1 MTMSTMELKRNF
13 YWTGVLD
20 PELEV
25 FDIIM
30 HTDFGTTYNSY
41 LLKGSEKTA
50 LFETAKEKWADEYIT
65 RLQTLVNIQDIDY
78 LIVNHT
84 EPDHAGTAEKIIDM
98 NPGIKLVGTPTAL
111 RFMKAVSNR
120 EFSAIPVNDGDI
132 LPLGDKTL
140 EFMVVPNLHWPDTMW
155 TYIREDSVLVPCDSF
170 GNHYSHS
177 GILQS
182 TVTDLEG
189 SMRMMKYYYDNI
201 IGPFKPYVLEAL
213 EKIRNKD
220 ISMICPGHG
229 PVLDK
234 DIPHWIDVYRDWST
248 EVSPNR
254 HPVVVIPYVAA
265 YEYTK
270 TLADVISQGIKKACP
285 DIEIKSYDMVSADA
299 GEVVGEMYW
308 ANGLLFGTPTIL
320 GDALKPIWDLTIS
333 IFAGTHGGKPA
344 SAFGAY
350 GWSGE
355 GVPHLIER
363 LHQLNMDVYKE
374 GFRVQFKPS
383 PVEMQQ
389 AFDFGY
395 GFGLQAK
402 AHWDAQQSGK
412 TEAPAA
418 GGTQAWKCMVCGEV
432 VYGDVPPT
440 SCPICGVG
448 AEQFVPVNAANT
460 GFTSTEPLHL
470 VVVGGGAAALAA
482 AEAARERNHAASI
495 EIITDESLPCYNRP
509 MLTKN
514 ILAKPDVLGFITKT
528 PEWYGSSNIK
538 VTFGAAVT
546 RIDGGTKTLTLSDGS
561 IRTYDRL
568 VYAAGAESFIPPIS
582 GADQPFVKV
591 IRKVTD
597 VIAIQSLL
605 PQVKDIVVIGGGVLG
620 LEAASEF
627 IKTGR
632 NVSVVEMAPVLMG
645 RQLDETGSRFLKA
658 AAEAKGIRVITGAK
672 IDGIEADG
680 VRLETEKLPAQLVVL
695 SAGTKANVQLL
706 QSAGASAERFVNVN
720 EKMETTLADVYAA
733 GDVAACN
740 GVSIGIWN
748 QAVEMGRV
756 AGANAA
762 GDSLVYEGITPAVS
776 FTGFGIDLFALGDNG
791 KKEGE
796 IYKSIEVDDPRTLT
810 YRKYYFLHDVLVGAI
825 LIGDTSISAKVME
838 AYQSK
843 ADSETALAMFHGWK

>member
-1 MTMSTMELKRNF
+1 MSTMELKKNL
-13 YWTGVLD
+13 YWTGILD
-20 PELEV
+20 PDLEV

-50 LFETAKEKWADEYIT
+50 LFETAKEKWADEYIAQ
-65 RLQTLVNIQDIDY
+65 LQTLVNIQDIDY

-84 EPDHAGTAEKIIDM
+84 EPDHAGTAERIIDL

-111 RFMKAVSNR
+111 GFMKAVSNR
-120 EFSAIPVNDGDI
+120 EFSSIPVNDGDI

-140 EFMVVPNLHWPDTMW
+140 EFIIVPNLHWPDTMW
-155 TYIREDSVLVPCDSF
+155 TYIREDKVLVPCDSF
-170 GNHYSHS
+170 GNHYSHP

-182 TVTDLEG
+182 TVTDIDN

-201 IGPFKPYVLEAL
+201 IGPFKPYVLDAL
-213 EKIRNKD
+213 EKIKD
-220 ISMICPGHG
+220 KQIDMICPGHG
-229 PVLDK
+229 PVLDT
-234 DIPHWIDVYRDWST
+234 DIPHWIEVYREWST
-248 EVSPNR
+248 EINPNQ
-254 HPVVVIPYVAA
+254 HPVVVMPYVAA
-265 YEYTK
+265 YGYTK
-270 TLADVISQGIKKACP
+270 LLADTISEGIRKACP
-285 DIEIKSYDMVSADA
+285 DVEIKAYDMVYADA

-308 ANGLLFGTPTIL
+308 ADGLLFGTPTVL
-320 GDALKPIWDLTIS
+320 GEALKPIWDLTTS

-363 LHQLNMDVYKE
+363 LHQLNMDVYKD

-383 PVEMQQ
+383 AVELQQ

-395 GFGLQAK
+395 GFGLKAK
-402 AHWDAQQSGK
+402 AHWDASK
-412 TEAPAA
+412 APAKSAPAA
-418 GGTQAWKCMVCGEV
+418 GGTQAWKCLVCGEV

-448 AEQFVPVNAANT
+448 PEQFVPVTVADT
-460 GFTSTEPLHL
+460 GFTSNEPVNI
-470 VVVGGGAAALAA
+470 VVVGGGVAALTA
-482 AEAARERNHAASI
+482 AEAARERNKAATI
-495 EIITDESLPCYNRP
+495 EVITNEELPCYNRP

-514 ILAKPDVLGFITKT
+514 ILAKPDVLGFITKS
-528 PEWYGSSNIK
+528 PEWYVNNNIM
-538 VTFGAAVT
+538 VTFATAVT
-546 RIDGGTKTLTLSDGS
+546 SVDPAAKRITLSDGS
-561 IRTYDRL
+561 FRNYDRL
-568 VYAAGAESFIPPIS
+568 VYAAGAESFVPPIP

-591 IRKVTD
+591 IRKVSD
-597 VIAIQSLL
+597 VIAIQNML
-605 PQVKDIVVIGGGVLG
+605 PHVNDIVMIGGGVLG

-632 NVSVVEMAPVLMG
+632 RVTIVEMAPLLMG
-645 RQLDETGSRFLKA
+645 RQLDDRGSRFLKA
-658 AAEAKGIRVITGAK
+658 AAETKGIRVITGAK
-672 IDGIEADG
+672 IEGIDADG
-680 VRLETEKLPAQLVVL
+680 VRLSTEKLPAQLVIL
-695 SAGTKANVQLL
+695 STGTKANL
-706 QSAGASAERFVNVN
+706 QVLKDAGADAERFINVN
-720 EKMETTLADVYAA
+720 DRLETSLPDVYAA
-733 GDVAACN
+733 GDVAACG

-791 KKEGE
+791 KKENE
-796 IYKSIEVDDPRTLT
+796 IYKTIEVDDPRTLT
-810 YRKYYFLHDVLVGAI
+810 YRKFYFLHDVFVGAVI
-825 LIGDTSISAKVME
+825 IGDTSISAKVLE
-838 AYQSK
+838 AYQNH
-843 ADSETALAMFHGWK
+843 ADVETAIAMFHGWK

>member
-1 MTMSTMELKRNF
+1 MSTMELKKNL
-13 YWTGVLD
+13 YWTGILD
-20 PELEV
+20 PDLEV

-50 LFETAKEKWADEYIT
+50 LFETAKEKWADEYIAQ
-65 RLQTLVNIQDIDY
+65 LQTLVNIQDIDY

-84 EPDHAGTAEKIIDM
+84 EPDHAGTAERIIDL

-111 RFMKAVSNR
+111 GFMKAVSNR
-120 EFSAIPVNDGDI
+120 EFSSIPVNDGDI

-140 EFMVVPNLHWPDTMW
+140 EFIIVPNLHWPDTMW
-155 TYIREDSVLVPCDSF
+155 TYIREDKVLVPCDSF
-170 GNHYSHS
+170 GNHYSHP

-182 TVTDLEG
+182 TVTDIDN

-201 IGPFKPYVLEAL
+201 IGPFKPYVLDAL
-213 EKIRNKD
+213 EKIKD
-220 ISMICPGHG
+220 KQIDMICPGHG
-229 PVLDK
+229 PVLDT
-234 DIPHWIDVYRDWST
+234 DIPHWIEVYREWST
-248 EVSPNR
+248 EINPNQ
-254 HPVVVIPYVAA
+254 HPVVVMPYVAA
-265 YEYTK
+265 YGYTK
-270 TLADVISQGIKKACP
+270 LLADTISEGIRKACP
-285 DIEIKSYDMVSADA
+285 DVEIKAYDMVYADA

-308 ANGLLFGTPTIL
+308 ADGLLFGTPTVL
-320 GDALKPIWDLTIS
+320 GEALKPIWDLTTS

-363 LHQLNMDVYKE
+363 LHQLNMDVYKD

-383 PVEMQQ
+383 AVELQQ

-395 GFGLQAK
+395 GFGLKAK
-402 AHWDAQQSGK
+402 AHWDASK
-412 TEAPAA
+412 APAKSA
-418 GGTQAWKCMVCGEV
+418 PTSGGTQAWKCLVCGEV

-448 AEQFVPVNAANT
+448 PEQFVPVTVADT
-460 GFTSTEPLHL
+460 GFTSNEPVNI
-470 VVVGGGAAALAA
+470 VVVGGGVAALTA
-482 AEAARERNHAASI
+482 AEAARERNKVATI
-495 EIITDESLPCYNRP
+495 EVITNEELPCYNRP

-514 ILAKPDVLGFITKT
+514 ILAKPDVLGFITKS
-528 PEWYGSSNIK
+528 PEWYVNNNIM
-538 VTFGAAVT
+538 VTFATAVT
-546 RIDGGTKTLTLSDGS
+546 SVDPAAKRITLSDGS
-561 IRTYDRL
+561 FRNYDRL
-568 VYAAGAESFIPPIS
+568 VYAAGAESFVPPIP

-591 IRKVTD
+591 IRKVSD
-597 VIAIQSLL
+597 VIAIQNML
-605 PQVKDIVVIGGGVLG
+605 PHVNDIVMIGGGVLG

-632 NVSVVEMAPVLMG
+632 RVTIVEMAPLLMG
-645 RQLDETGSRFLKA
+645 RQLDDRGSRFLKA
-658 AAEAKGIRVITGAK
+658 AAETKGIRVITGAK
-672 IDGIEADG
+672 IEGIDADG
-680 VRLETEKLPAQLVVL
+680 VRLSTEKLPAQLVIL
-695 SAGTKANVQLL
+695 STGTKANL
-706 QSAGASAERFVNVN
+706 QVLKDAGADAERFINVN
-720 EKMETTLADVYAA
+720 DRMETSLPDVYAA
-733 GDVAACN
+733 GDVAACG

-791 KKEGE
+791 KKENE
-796 IYKSIEVDDPRTLT
+796 IYKTIEVDDPRTLT
-810 YRKYYFLHDVLVGAI
+810 YRKFYFLHDVFVGAVI
-825 LIGDTSISAKVME
+825 IGDTSISAKVLE
-838 AYQSK
+838 AYQNH
-843 ADSETALAMFHGWK
+843 ADVETAIAMFHGWK

>member
-1 MTMSTMELKRNF
+1 MSTMELRKNF
-13 YWTGVLD
+13 YWAGILD
-20 PELEV
+20 PDLEV

-50 LFETAKEKWADEYIT
+50 LFETAKEKWADEYIAQ
-65 RLQTLVNIQDIDY
+65 LKTLINIEDIDY

-84 EPDHAGTAEKIIDM
+84 EPDHAGTAERIIDL

-111 RFMKAVSNR
+111 SFMKAVSNR
-120 EFSAIPVNDGDI
+120 EFSSIPINDGDV

-140 EFMVVPNLHWPDTMW
+140 EFMIVPNLHWPDTMW
-155 TYIREDSVLVPCDSF
+155 TYIREDGILVPCDSF
-170 GNHYSHS
+170 GNHYSHP

-182 TVTDLEG
+182 TVTDLDN

-213 EKIRNKD
+213 EKIKD
-220 ISMICPGHG
+220 KSITMICPGHG
-229 PVLDK
+229 PVLDQ
-234 DIPHWIDVYRDWST
+234 DIPHWIEVYRDWST
-248 EVSPNR
+248 EVNPNQ
-254 HPVVVIPYVAA
+254 HPVVVMPYVAA
-265 YEYTK
+265 YGYTK
-270 TLADVISQGIKKACP
+270 TLADVISDGIRKACP
-285 DIEIKSYDMVSADA
+285 DVEIKAYDMVFADA

-308 ANGLLFGTPTIL
+308 ADGLLFGTPTVL
-320 GDALKPIWDLTIS
+320 GEALKPIWDLTTS

-383 PVEMQQ
+383 PIQMQQ

-395 GFGLQAK
+395 GFGLKAK
-402 AHWDAQQSGK
+402 AHWDAQRSGK
-412 TEAPAA
+412 PAA
-418 GGTQAWKCMVCGEV
+418 AASGGTQAWKCLVCGEV
-432 VYGDVPPT
+432 VTGDVPP
-440 SCPICGVG
+440 SACPICGVG
-448 AEQFVPVNAANT
+448 PEQFVPVSVAST
-460 GFTSTEPLHL
+460 GFTSTEPLN
-470 VVVGGGAAALAA
+470 VVIVGGGVAALTA
-482 AEAARERNHAASI
+482 AEAARERNNAASI
-495 EIITDESLPCYNRP
+495 EIITNEDLPCYNRP

-514 ILAKPDVLGFITKT
+514 ILAKPDVLGFITKA
-528 PEWYGSSNIK
+528 PEWYVDNNIA
-538 VTFGAAVT
+538 VTFGTAVT
-546 RIDGGTKTLTLSDGS
+546 AIDNNAKTLTLSDGS
-561 IRTYDRL
+561 SRRFDRL
-568 VYAAGAESFIPPIS
+568 VYATGAESFVPPIP

-597 VIAIQSLL
+597 IIDIQSLL
-605 PQVKDIVVIGGGVLG
+605 PQVHDIVMIGGGVLG

-627 IKTGR
+627 VKTGR
-632 NVSVVEMAPVLMG
+632 KVTVVEMAPTLMG
-645 RQLDETGSRFLKA
+645 RQLDQTGSQVLKA
-658 AAEAKGIRVITGAK
+658 AAEAKGVRVITGAK
-672 IDGIEADG
+672 INAIEADG
-680 VRLETEKLPAQLVVL
+680 VQLEAEKLPAQLVVL
-695 SAGTKANVQLL
+695 STGTKANVQVL
-706 QSAGASAERFVNVN
+706 QNAGASAERFINVN
-720 EKMETTLADVYAA
+720 DKMETSLPGIYAA

-756 AGANAA
+756 AGANAV
-762 GDSLVYEGITPAVS
+762 GDDLVYEGITPAVS
-776 FTGFGIDLFALGDNG
+776 FTGFGIDLFAMGDTG

-796 IYKSIEVDDPRTLT
+796 FYKTLEVDDPRTLT
-810 YRKYYFLHDVLVGAI
+810 YIKLYFLHDVFTGAVVFGETH
-825 LIGDTSISAKVME
+825 LSAKIME

-843 ADSETALAMFHGWK
+843 ADCDTTLAMLHGWK